1 LSIRLERGPDEYTWI
16 IPKGARPGMRTDV
29 VVFGDEFLIKKMKED
44 ITLIQG
50 ANVAT
55 LPGVV
60 GKVYIM
66 PDGHQGYGFPIG
78 GVAAFDVNEGIIS
91 PGGVGYDINCLAPDT
106 KVLDEYGAWRY
117 IKDLRIGNR
126 VLVNDGRARGGDVI
140 YWFYRP
146 ENRIYVIKTRSGLV
160 IRATDDHPILTN
172 RGMILAKNLKKGDRV
187 ATYPFEGV
195 RYEEPPKKLL
205 LDESDFSPGI
215 SRELRKRGL
224 LPLYTDNPKLPLI
237 LKLLGY
243 FTGDGAFDGKKTC
256 FYGGPEGL
264 EEIAM
269 DIKRLGYTPTRII
282 NRKRVV
288 AINGKRVVGVENGI
302 CVSARSFRLLLE
314 KLGAPVGNRVKAPFI
329 VPEWIMELPAWMKR
343 LYVAA
348 YFGAKMFKP
357 QTINGYSF
365 KQPFV
370 SIKKV
375 KELENIAME
384 FLRGIAEIL
393 KELGIE
399 ILSIDREDLGDR
411 VRLKLRISSKPEVL
425 IKLWSRVGYIYN
437 PTRHRAGLAAVSWL
451 RWKMRVFRDRSKD
464 TEIALASHRIGISP
478 SGSIALLSGGIY
490 RGNRRL
496 LERSTYNDLDEVRVP
511 KNFPRFEEWYREN
524 ISNDIVWDVIEEILA
539 ESYNGHVYDITVND
553 EAHNFVANGFVVSN
567 CGVRLMRTNLME
579 KNVRPKLKEL
589 VDTLFENIPSG
600 VGAEGKIRVGVQD
613 INEILGTGVDWA
625 IRKGFGWADD
635 KYHIESRGFIDWA
648 NPDKVSKTA
657 KDRGKEQLGTLGAG
671 NHFLEVQ
678 VVDKIYDPAIAKKL
692 GIEEEGQVVVMA
704 HCGSRGLGHQVA
716 SDYLMIMERAMRK
729 YGVNPP
735 DRELASVPFN
745 TKEAQDY
752 FQAMG
757 AAANFAFTNRQLITH
772 WVRESFRQVFHV
784 DPDKLDLQIIYDVA
798 HNIAKIEEYEIEG
811 KRRKVVVHRKG
822 ATRAFPPGHPEIP
835 REHQETGQVV
845 LIPGSMGSGSFM
857 MVGIPES
864 IRTFYSAPHGAGRW
878 MSRAGA
884 VRSYPANQVIN
895 ELSKRGIYVRAV
907 DARIVSEE
915 APGAYKDV
923 DKVALVADRVKIAK
937 LVARLRP
944 IGVAKG

>member
-1 LSIRLERGPDEYTWI
+1 MSIRLERGPDEYTWI

-44 ITLIQG
+44 MTLVQG

-78 GVAAFDVNEGIIS
+78 GVAAFDVEEGIIS
-91 PGGVGYDINCLAPDT
+91 PGGVGYDINC
-106 KVLDEYGAWRY
+106 
-117 IKDLRIGNR
+117 
-126 VLVNDGRARGGDVI
+126 
-140 YWFYRP
+140 
-146 ENRIYVIKTRSGLV
+146 
-160 IRATDDHPILTN
+160 
-172 RGMILAKNLKKGDRV
+172 
-187 ATYPFEGV
+187 
-195 RYEEPPKKLL
+195 
-205 LDESDFSPGI
+205 
-215 SRELRKRGL
+215 
-224 LPLYTDNPKLPLI
+224 
-237 LKLLGY
+237 
-243 FTGDGAFDGKKTC
+243 
-256 FYGGPEGL
+256 
-264 EEIAM
+264 
-269 DIKRLGYTPTRII
+269 
-282 NRKRVV
+282 
-288 AINGKRVVGVENGI
+288 
-302 CVSARSFRLLLE
+302 
-314 KLGAPVGNRVKAPFI
+314 
-329 VPEWIMELPAWMKR
+329 
-343 LYVAA
+343 
-348 YFGAKMFKP
+348 
-357 QTINGYSF
+357 
-365 KQPFV
+365 
-370 SIKKV
+370 
-375 KELENIAME
+375 
-384 FLRGIAEIL
+384 
-393 KELGIE
+393 
-399 ILSIDREDLGDR
+399 
-411 VRLKLRISSKPEVL
+411 
-425 IKLWSRVGYIYN
+425 
-437 PTRHRAGLAAVSWL
+437 
-451 RWKMRVFRDRSKD
+451 
-464 TEIALASHRIGISP
+464 
-478 SGSIALLSGGIY
+478 
-490 RGNRRL
+490 
-496 LERSTYNDLDEVRVP
+496 
-511 KNFPRFEEWYREN
+511 
-524 ISNDIVWDVIEEILA
+524 
-539 ESYNGHVYDITVND
+539 
-553 EAHNFVANGFVVSN
+553 
-567 CGVRLMRTNLME
+567 GVRLMRTNLME
-579 KNVRPKLKEL
+579 KDVRPKLKEL

-600 VGAEGKIRVGVQD
+600 VGAEGKIRVSVQD
-613 INEILGTGVDWA
+613 INNILSMGVDWA
-625 IRKGFGWADD
+625 IQRGFGWTDD

-678 VVDKIYDPAIAKKL
+678 VVDKIFDPSIAKKL
-692 GIEEEGQVVVMA
+692 GIEQEGQVVVMA

-716 SDYLMIMERAMRK
+716 SDYLMIMERAMKK

-772 WVRESFRQVFHV
+772 WVRESFRQVFHT

-798 HNIAKIEEYEIEG
+798 HNIAKIEEYEIDG

-835 REHQETGQVV
+835 KEHQETGQVV
-845 LIPGSMGSGSFM
+845 LIPGSMGSGSFV

-878 MSRAGA
+878 MSRSGA
-884 VRSYPANQVIN
+884 VRSYPASQVIN

-907 DARIVSEE
+907 DARIISEE